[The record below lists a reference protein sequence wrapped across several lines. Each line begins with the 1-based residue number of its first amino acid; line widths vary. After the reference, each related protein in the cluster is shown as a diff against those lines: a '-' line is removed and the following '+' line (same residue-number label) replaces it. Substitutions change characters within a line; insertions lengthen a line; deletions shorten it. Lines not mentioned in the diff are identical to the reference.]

1 MERKLNLNTNS
12 KASTRKIT
20 TLAMLTAIAVI
31 LGFTPLGI
39 IPVPPVP
46 ATIMHI
52 PVIIAAIL
60 EGPIIG
66 AIMGLIFGIISII
79 RAVTTGSLL
88 LEAYFNPLIS
98 VLPRILIGVGAYY
111 VYKLLPVKND
121 KIRVGVAA
129 AVGTAINTIGF
140 LGMMFLLFAKGYAT
154 AKDIPVDTV
163 GKVIATVGFTN
174 GIPEIIVAVII
185 TVGVIIALKKVRKN

>member
-1 MERKLNLNTNS
+1 MERKIKLNTSN
-12 KASTRKIT
+12 KVSTRKIT
-20 TLAMLTAIAVI
+20 TLAMLSAISVI

-66 AIMGLIFGIISII
+66 AIMGLIFGIISIV
-79 RAVTTGSLL
+79 RAITTGNLL
-88 LEAYFNPLIS
+88 LVAYLNPLVS
-98 VLPRILIGVGAYY
+98 VLPRILIGVVAYY
-111 VYKLLPVKND
+111 VYKGIPIKNE
-121 KIRVGVAA
+121 KIRVGLSA

-140 LGMMFLLFAKGYAT
+140 LGMMYLLYANEYSVV
-154 AKDIPVDTV
+154 KKISQDTV
-163 GKVIATVGFTN
+163 AKVMLAVAMTN

-185 TVGVIIALKKVRKN
+185 TVGVIMALKKVRKN

>member
-1 MERKLNLNTNS
+1 MERKIKLNTSN
-12 KASTRKIT
+12 KVSTRKIT
-20 TLAMLTAIAVI
+20 TLAMLSAISVI

-66 AIMGLIFGIISII
+66 AIMGLIFGIISIV
-79 RAVTTGSLL
+79 RAITTGNLL
-88 LEAYFNPLIS
+88 LVAYLNPLVS
-98 VLPRILIGVGAYY
+98 VLPRILIGVVAYY
-111 VYKLLPVKND
+111 VYKGIPIKNE
-121 KIRVGVAA
+121 KIRVGLSA

-140 LGMMFLLFAKGYAT
+140 LGMMYLLYANEYSVV
-154 AKDIPVDTV
+154 KKISQDTV
-163 GKVIATVGFTN
+163 AKVMVAVAMTN

-185 TVGVIIALKKVRKN
+185 TVGVIMALKKVRKN

>member
-1 MERKLNLNTNS
+1 MERKIKLNTSN
-12 KASTRKIT
+12 KVSTRKIT
-20 TLAMLTAIAVI
+20 TLAMLSAISVI

-66 AIMGLIFGIISII
+66 AIMGFIFGIISIV
-79 RAVTTGSLL
+79 RAITTGNLL
-88 LEAYFNPLIS
+88 LVAYLNPLVS
-98 VLPRILIGVGAYY
+98 VLPRILIGVVAYY
-111 VYKLLPVKND
+111 VYKGIPIKNE
-121 KIRVGVAA
+121 KIRVGLSA

-140 LGMMFLLFAKGYAT
+140 LGMMYLLYANEYSVV
-154 AKDIPVDTV
+154 KKISQDTV
-163 GKVIATVGFTN
+163 AKVMVAVAMTN

-185 TVGVIIALKKVRKN
+185 TVGVIMALKKVRKN